1 MMKTPVF
8 LVTAALTLAILLAV
22 SLLIVTSTRGED
34 APSPPTTIRGR

>member
-1 MMKTPVF
+1 MKTPVV

-34 APSPPTTIRGR
+34 VLSPPTTIRGK